1 MSLENI
7 ANELGI
13 AYTILTEKDEKIIGG
28 RIAKSNRWIYE
39 KKFTQD
45 NFADTLNDFATMFI
59 GKEEIINRFKYT
71 YEEIE
76 IVLQVRSDFGQMG
89 IELKDE
95 FMQKIAKLGLDISID
110 ILSFGL
116 VKE

>member
-1 MSLENI
+1 
-7 ANELGI
+7 
-13 AYTILTEKDEKIIGG
+13 
-28 RIAKSNRWIYE
+28 
-39 KKFTQD
+39 
-45 NFADTLNDFATMFI
+45 
-59 GKEEIINRFKYT
+59 
-71 YEEIE
+71 
-76 IVLQVRSDFGQMG
+76 MG